1 MKKVETDQEII
12 AAAISL
18 EEKSILDIGCGM
30 GGLVHW
36 LNSQGAYAVGL
47 DTLEMMGKAKKEVS
61 GISKHF
67 LAGVAERLPLKNDC
81 MDAVVYFAS
90 LHHIP
95 REEICNALKECHR
108 VLKSKGKAVIV
119 EPVGRKGSY
128 FEVVRLVEDERE
140 IQKLALSAIKA
151 ACRIGLKPIEEEF
164 VFFERTYQ
172 DYQQL
177 IETFVDDQ
185 KEASQALSAAK
196 EVFLRFAQDR
206 GVAWNNFVF
215 RSICRINILE
225 KKSDE

>member
-1 MKKVETDQEII
+1 MNKVESDSEII
-12 AAAISL
+12 AATISL

-36 LNSQGAYAVGL
+36 LNSQGACAVGL
-47 DTLEMMGKAKKEVS
+47 DALEMLGKAKKEVS
-61 GISKHF
+61 GLSKHL
-67 LAGVAERLPLKNDC
+67 LAGAAERLPIKSDC
-81 MDAVVYFAS
+81 MDAIVYFAS

-95 REEICNALKECHR
+95 REEIWNALKECHR
-108 VLKSKGKAVIV
+108 VLKSEGKAVIV

-128 FEVVRLVEDERE
+128 FEVVKLVEDERE
-140 IQKLALSAIKA
+140 IQKFALSAIKA
-151 ACRIGLKPIEEEF
+151 ACRIGLKPLEEEF

-172 DYQQL
+172 DYQHL

-196 EVFLRFAQDR
+196 EVFFRFAQDR
-206 GVAWNNFVF
+206 GVAWNDFAF

-225 KKSDE
+225 KED